1 LPQVWGAVRRLSDEA
16 PTPPFPERLEA
27 VLFDAG
33 GVLVDLDYGY
43 LRRLVEPVQ
52 GDMPLERL
60 SEAEA
65 QARKQINNSVR
76 KGGRIGDS
84 WRDYF
89 HIILGRIGVPGDNH
103 VALID
108 SLWEAHQRVGLWTVA
123 IPGSPAVV
131 AKLKRRGLRVGVVSN
146 AEGTVARNLDDAG
159 YKGTFETVVD
169 SHLVGVEKP
178 DPSIFDIALKR
189 MSLHADRTVYVG
201 DLPQVDVVGAR
212 AAGIAAVLLDRHGL
226 YADFDAP
233 RIGSLGELPGLLGL
247 ESDG

>member
-1 LPQVWGAVRRLSDEA
+1 MSGTAPQAHPA
-16 PTPPFPERLEA
+16 IPQRLEA

-33 GVLVDLDYGY
+33 GVLVDLDYAY
-43 LRRLVEPVQ
+43 LRRLVEPVH
-52 GDMPLERL
+52 GRVAEDRL

-65 QARKQINNSVR
+65 RARRQINDSVR
-76 KGGRIGDS
+76 TGARVGDS

-89 HIILGRIGVPGDNH
+89 HIILGKIGVAADSH

-123 IPGSPAVV
+123 IPGSAEAVSD
-131 AKLKRRGLRVGVVSN
+131 LKRRGLRVGVVSN

-159 YKGTFETVVD
+159 FKGTFETVVD

-178 DPSIFDIALKR
+178 DPAIFRIALER

-201 DLPQVDVVGAR
+201 DLPEVDVVGAR
-212 AAGIAAVLLDRHGL
+212 AAGIAAILLDRHDL
-226 YADFDAP
+226 YSGVDAP
-233 RIGSLGELPGLLGL
+233 RIQSLQELPELLGV
-247 ESDG
+247 E